1 MVPHLFHRETT
12 HPTRQGNP
20 LLGGTLHIAGTTRC
34 ISTSTGQTSCSSP
47 PLQALSLMIVA
58 LSTTNERERTP
69 PVWLRPEGMQA
80 WFCVPDQRGPTDET
94 DSSARPERSTSHC
107 SKAEQ
112 CESHVSSPIPKGVR
126 GLRLATATYRLC
138 EVRAIAVRNWSK
150 WAACGESVSTENRL
164 QNRRQWC
171 ITGHRQLLL
180 SPRIRRIPNLSPQC
194 LG

>member
-1 MVPHLFHRETT
+1 
-12 HPTRQGNP
+12 
-20 LLGGTLHIAGTTRC
+20 
-34 ISTSTGQTSCSSP
+34 
-47 PLQALSLMIVA
+47 MIVA
-58 LSTTNERERTP
+58 LYTTNEREQTP

-94 DSSARPERSTSHC
+94 DSTARPERSTSHC

-126 GLRLATATYRLC
+126 GLRLVTATYRLC

-164 QNRRQWC
+164 QSRRQWC
-171 ITGHRQLLL
+171 ITGHRHLLL
-180 SPRIRRIPNLSPQC
+180 SLRIRRIPNLSPQC
-194 LG
+194 LGYGEEWKRRRSLVAVFRCRRVRQHVRRKRRRVIMRGPPRDPA

>member
-1 MVPHLFHRETT
+1 MLGDRSGLSGPSPFRCVRRIRRAHGINPWRCFSMVPHLFHRETT

-94 DSSARPERSTSHC
+94 DSLLGPNGRPLIVRKRNSASRTSP
-107 SKAEQ
+107 A
-112 CESHVSSPIPKGVR
+112 
-126 GLRLATATYRLC
+126 
-138 EVRAIAVRNWSK
+138 
-150 WAACGESVSTENRL
+150 
-164 QNRRQWC
+164 
-171 ITGHRQLLL
+171 L
-180 SPRIRRIPNLSPQC
+180 SQKV
-194 LG
+194 